1 MKIGKRKIR
10 VRAVICLTLLLILI
24 LAGAWF
30 LTTKLTAHNEP
41 PTITLKT
48 NEVTIGAEAL
58 FDAEQYIESVTDDE
72 GNKLSKSTTKNTQGT
87 YWLNDE
93 VDSSKPGT
101 YEVVIYALDN
111 NNNQA
116 EKKLTVIVKKK
127 KVADGNEKPS
137 TTDNPSTTQK
147 PNSNDNQTST
157 IDSGGYDTSIDPYN
171 CEPYYVNGILLVNKR
186 HPLPP
191 SYGGLDSQAT
201 QALDKLQKAAENA
214 GYSIPTLSAYRSY
227 DYQGTLYNNYV
238 ARDGQAA
245 ADTYSARPGFS
256 EHQSGLAFDVGELDD
271 NYGNTAA
278 GTWLREHCHEFG
290 FIIRYP
296 KGKESITGY
305 MYEPWHI
312 RYVGKDVAAQIYQ
325 KNVTLEEYLGEY

>member
-1 MKIGKRKIR
+1 MKKGKRKIR

-48 NEVTIGAEAL
+48 SEVTIEAEAL
-58 FDAEQYIESVTDDE
+58 FDADQYIESVTDDD

-87 YWLNDE
+87 YWLNGE

-116 EKKLTVIVKKK
+116 EKKLTVIVKEK

-137 TTDNPSTTQK
+137 TTDKPSTTQK
-147 PNSNDNQTST
+147 PSSNGNQTST

-278 GTWLREHCHEFG
+278 GTWLREHCHEYG

-312 RYVGKDVAAQIYQ
+312 RYIGKDVAAQIYQ
-325 KNVTLEEYLGEY
+325 KGVTLEEYLGEY